1 VVDGAA
7 GGRSVSAR
15 YVFRSEWQLAAS
27 PDEVYPALQDVAGY
41 PAWWPQVRSVRQL
54 DHETAEVRCCS
65 MLPYDLVF
73 AIRRDVED
81 PIARVLRAHQTGD
94 LEGWSRWSISAAA
107 SRSIVAFDEDVVVR
121 KPLVRRAGLL
131 ARPALRFNHGVM
143 MRDGERGRR
152 RRIESGAR

>member
-1 VVDGAA
+1 LPSPTASGVDGANP
-7 GGRSVSAR
+7 V
-15 YVFRSEWQLAAS
+15 
-27 PDEVYPALQDVAGY
+27 
-41 PAWWPQVRSVRQL
+41 
-54 DHETAEVRCCS
+54 
-65 MLPYDLVF
+65 
-73 AIRRDVED
+73 
-81 PIARVLRAHQTGD
+81 
-94 LEGWSRWSISAAA
+94 AAA